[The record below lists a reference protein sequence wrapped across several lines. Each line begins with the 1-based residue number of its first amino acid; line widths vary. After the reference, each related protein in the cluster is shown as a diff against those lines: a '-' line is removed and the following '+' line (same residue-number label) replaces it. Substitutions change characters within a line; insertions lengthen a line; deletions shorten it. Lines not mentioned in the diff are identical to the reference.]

1 MRIDRKRFGILVVA
15 MGLFGCGGSL
25 KGGSGPDGSTGAA
38 CSSLGACA
46 CRAASDRCTA
56 RTEACWC
63 PSECDPQIACICGG
77 GRFLACEDNM
87 VVASC
92 ASELAAV
99 QSKCAN
105 QAFVQ
110 YIADLC
116 TLPPTYMAAAS
127 PTCIAGCLA
136 NLNNTGSC
144 SEIDCSFCPVC
155 DCVGPATPSPFSA
168 CLDAC
173 RQAPPPS
180 PNI

>member
-46 CRAASDRCTA
+46 CR
-56 RTEACWC
+56 
-63 PSECDPQIACICGG
+63 
-77 GRFLACEDNM
+77 DNM